1 MFVDQLL
8 DSYKEAFD
16 DVTIDELLDKQHNDL
31 SARTENWKHECSG
44 WIFHWILRHQRLLSK
59 KVYIFY

>member
-1 MFVDQLL
+1 MFVDQQL

-31 SARTENWKHECSG
+31 SARIEN
-44 WIFHWILRHQRLLSK
+44 
-59 KVYIFY
+59 

>member
-31 SARTENWKHECSG
+31 SARTEN
-44 WIFHWILRHQRLLSK
+44 
-59 KVYIFY
+59 